1 VCRLLNVSLWVY
13 LTRGPDTAE
22 VAVLLAPAV
31 GQGLRCS
38 YVPNLECLEIVPERI
53 LVDAREWRSSDSTR
67 KLEISSDAE
76 LLHGTAIQ
84 SHRMVCPCLQQIRIT
99 SRSPAQCG

>member
-1 VCRLLNVSLWVY
+1 MWQLLKVSPWVY

-38 YVPNLECLEIVPERI
+38 HVPNLECVEFVPERI